1 MFPLQFRN
9 EVNFL
14 LLSNFGVI
22 FLCRLK
28 NTNRCYYVISV
39 LKSVQTN
46 TSSSVKLF
54 KSEVSIWPR
63 LTILVKVLLTISP
76 NMAVLGLAS
85 TVLSHSESQLKHLF
99 ISWVKRKTDVTICVL
114 RRKIQQFS
122 FKPTIN
128 VPSFFLH
135 QFFYIFFLLFIWMS
149 LWACYD
155 TSLTSC

>member
-14 LLSNFGVI
+14 LLSNLFVI
-22 FLCRLK
+22 LK

-39 LKSVQTN
+39 LKKNQKSVQTN

-99 ISWVKRKTDVTICVL
+99 ISRVKRKTDVTICVL